1 MKSLAL
7 VAFLFFGMTVFC
19 FTSTFVSWEM
29 PELEEYKGL
38 LERLVGKPVTG
49 TYRLIIASSTG
60 EFMELSGLGYWFI
73 AAAED
78 STIFVQ
84 PLSLVPNLTQTVA
97 HEMCHLF
104 LRQYRLPY
112 WLEEGIVCCVTGE
125 WIGRKELILDRVESL
140 DYSEMDFMTYRSYS
154 FSCWVE
160 VSRILR
166 ERTFGELVV
175 ALGEGVDE
183 QVE

>member
-1 MKSLAL
+1 
-7 VAFLFFGMTVFC
+7 
-19 FTSTFVSWEM
+19 
-29 PELEEYKGL
+29 
-38 LERLVGKPVTG
+38 
-49 TYRLIIASSTG
+49 
-60 EFMELSGLGYWFI
+60 
-73 AAAED
+73 
-78 STIFVQ
+78 
-84 PLSLVPNLTQTVA
+84 
-97 HEMCHLF
+97 MCHLF

-140 DYSEMDFMTYRSYS
+140 DYSGMDFMTYRSYS

-160 VSRILR
+160 VSKILR